1 MPEAEEKQK
10 ETVDIDTSG
19 PEVEIKLPEEKTKDE
34 DKTYEDERETKLED
48 GGVADDTPEKPVEQ
62 PAVQGSDKQES
73 NAKEVEDYSEGVKKR
88 IAKLTKKM
96 REAERQKDEA
106 LRYAESVKKE
116 RDQFKSQATSLDK
129 NYATEMEGRI
139 ASSLAAA
146 QAKLAAA
153 RESQDSKAEVEALT
167 AISQLG
173 YEQGKLAELK
183 TAQQMEETA
192 AKDKPQTIAQPKR
205 PASPDPRAEAWAEKN
220 EWFGKDNAMTY
231 TAFDLHRKLTEEEG
245 YDPKSDEYYA
255 EIDKRIRLEFPH
267 KFDTTVEKQ
276 TSKPTQNVASATRSS
291 KTSRKSVRLTSSQ
304 VAIAKKLGVPL
315 EEYAKQLMNTKGV
328 CETTYEHEGGIGIW
342 KRINQLVRAKLSKV
356 IQQKYNHKL
365 KRLSQKQDQ
374 KFGLHHRT

>member
-1 MPEAEEKQK
+1 MPDTDDNK
-10 ETVDIDTSG
+10 TIDIDTSG
-19 PEVEIKLPEEKTKDE
+19 PEVEVKLPEEKTKEE
-34 DKTYEDERETKLED
+34 DKTYESSEDNIITSDSSEEPDQQPDVQAKD
-48 GGVADDTPEKPVEQ
+48 GGSVQ
-62 PAVQGSDKQES
+62 PASEQGSDKQKD
-73 NAKEVEDYSEGVKKR
+73 NRQEVEEYSEGVKKR

-96 REAERQKDEA
+96 REAERQRDEA
-106 LRYAESVKKE
+106 ISFAERTKKE
-116 RDQFKSQATSLDK
+116 RDEFKTQSISLDK

-183 TAQQMEETA
+183 TAQQMQETA
-192 AKDKPQTIAQPKR
+192 AKEKPAVPTQPKR
-205 PASPDPRAEAWAEKN
+205 PSAPDPKAEAWAEKN

-245 YDPKSDEYYA
+245 FDPKSDDYYE

-291 KTSRKSVRLTSSQ
+291 KTGRKSVRLTSSQ

-315 EEYAKQLMNTKGV
+315 EEYAKQLMNTKEV
-328 CETTYEHEGGIGIW
+328 
-342 KRINQLVRAKLSKV
+342 
-356 IQQKYNHKL
+356 
-365 KRLSQKQDQ
+365 
-374 KFGLHHRT
+374 

>member
-1 MPEAEEKQK
+1 MPEEEKQK
-10 ETVDIDTSG
+10 DTVDIDTSG
-19 PEVEIKLPEEKTKDE
+19 PEVEVKLPEEKIKEE

-48 GGVADDTPEKPVEQ
+48 GGSADDSSKESVEQ
-62 PAVQGSDKQES
+62 PDVQADVQKSDEKGSDKQQS
-73 NAKEVEDYSEGVKKR
+73 NTREVEEYSEGVKKR

-96 REAERQKDEA
+96 REAERQKEEA

-116 RDQFKSQATSLDK
+116 RDQFKTQATSLDK

-139 ASSLAAA
+139 SSSLAAA

-183 TAQQMEETA
+183 TAQQMQEKA
-192 AKDKPQTIAQPKR
+192 AKDQPQIKQPTR
-205 PASPDPRAEAWAEKN
+205 PAAPDPKAEAWAEKN
-220 EWFGKDNAMTY
+220 DWFGKDNAMTY

-245 YDPKSDEYYA
+245 YDPKSDDYYA

-267 KFDTTVEKQ
+267 KFDTSVEKQ

-291 KTSRKSVRLTSSQ
+291 KTGRKSVRLTSSL

-315 EEYAKQLMNTKGV
+315 EEYAKQLMNTKEV
-328 CETTYEHEGGIGIW
+328 
-342 KRINQLVRAKLSKV
+342 
-356 IQQKYNHKL
+356 
-365 KRLSQKQDQ
+365 
-374 KFGLHHRT
+374 